1 MFSYNLKHDNLYAT
15 IQFHGDLDIEVTE
28 MMEYEIIPALQQFSH
43 IEIDLQ
49 EVPFVDSTG
58 IGLLLNLIQT
68 FKKGED
74 GVQVTITNIQPL
86 VKEVFEMLQ
95 LADILGDEVLSFH
108 S

>member
-1 MFSYNLKHDNLYAT
+1 MFSYNLKQDEQYAT

-28 MMEYEIIPALQQFSH
+28 IMEYEIIPALQTFSH
-43 IEIDLQ
+43 IQIDFQ

-68 FKKGED
+68 LKKNDDE
-74 GVQVTITNIQPL
+74 VQVTIKNIQPL

-95 LADILGDEVLSFH
+95 LEDILGDEVISFQK
-108 S
+108 

>member
-1 MFSYNLKHDNLYAT
+1 MFSYNLNQDNLHAT

-28 MMEYEIIPALQQFSH
+28 LMEYEIIPALKPFSH
-43 IEIDLQ
+43 IEIDF
-49 EVPFVDSTG
+49 EAVPFVDSTG

-68 FKKGED
+68 LKQRGDEI
-74 GVQVTITNIQPL
+74 QVTIKNIQPL

-95 LADILGDEVLSFH
+95 LEDILGDEVISFQ